1 MRQDIFADLRT
12 LLGPDRAIGDSLLPP
27 AAFFATNA
35 ALGLE
40 WASVLGLVVGAFV
53 AAFRLVRGHRLLAA
67 VYGLAAVVL
76 SVVVALRTDNAAGYV
91 LPTILMTAALAML
104 TVVTIVVRRPMVA
117 WVSAFVR
124 GWPMTWYWRD
134 DVRPAYAHVS
144 WYWVVFYVA
153 RVALVW
159 AAYEAAGLSV
169 LLVVRVL
176 VSWPTMLPLV
186 IVSYVRGNRR
196 LHELGGP
203 TVDEHRSGARGPFAL
218 QRGF

>member
-1 MRQDIFADLRT
+1 MRQEIVADLRS

-27 AAFFATNA
+27 VAFFATNA

-40 WASVLGLVVGAFV
+40 WAAVVGLVFGVGV
-53 AAFRLVRGHRLLAA
+53 AGFRVVRGHRLLAA
-67 VYGLAAVVL
+67 VYGLAAVLL
-76 SVVVALRTDNAAGYV
+76 SVVVALRTDDAAGYV
-91 LPTILMTAALAML
+91 LPTIVMTAGLAVL
-104 TVVTIVVRRPMVA
+104 TVTTIAVRRPMVA

-124 GWPMTWYWRD
+124 GWPMSWYWRE

-144 WYWVVFYVA
+144 WYWVGFYILRLA
-153 RVALVW
+153 AVW
-159 AAYEAAGLSV
+159 AAYEWGSLGV

-186 IVSYVRGNRR
+186 ITSYVRGNRR
-196 LHELGGP
+196 LHELAGP
-203 TVDEHRSGARGPFAL
+203 TVEEFRAGAAAPFAL